1 MIKATASYGQT
12 LADMAIQTKGS
23 IEALVD
29 IAIINGMSVT
39 DVFSSSHE
47 IFVPDK
53 VYDKIKQK
61 YVVAH
66 EVSPATGRG
75 DLSVKLRIFTEQFTK
90 EFA

>member
-1 MIKATASYGQT
+1 MIKARARYGQT

-39 DVFSSSHE
+39 DVFSSSLE
-47 IFVPDK
+47 ILVPDK
-53 VYDKIKQK
+53 VYDKIMQK

-66 EVSPATGRG
+66 EVSPATGRE
-75 DLSVKLRIFTEQFTK
+75 DLSVKLRIFTKQFTK